1 MMNHIRINDLF
12 FKPYLSSQEIQKG
25 IKALANQIQQDFRD
39 EESPIFLVVLGGAIR
54 FASDLM
60 RTIDLE
66 SEWHFAK
73 ASSYHGNLNQEEV
86 RFDLLPNQTIIA
98 GKTVIIIED
107 IVDTGNTIGALIPEL
122 QKMDVKRIEIAT
134 LLLKPECYSFEYPVK
149 YVVKEIDP
157 LFVVGYGLD
166 YQQKGR
172 NLNDIYQLNKNTM
185 LNIVLFGPP
194 GAGKGTQSEKLVEA
208 FELKHLST
216 GDIFRYNIKN
226 ETELGLKAKAFI
238 DKGNLVPDEIT
249 IGMLE
254 DQVDQNADAKGF
266 IFDGFPRTTA
276 QAEALDKFLATK
288 DSGISM
294 MLALEVPEEEL
305 VKRLLERGKTSG
317 RADDTNEDI
326 IKNRISVYNKETA
339 IVKDFYEAQN
349 KYAGIEGI
357 GSIEEIT
364 NRLVSKIEKINA

>member
-12 FKPYLSSQEIQKG
+12 FKPYLSSQEIQAG
-25 IKALANQIQQDFRD
+25 IKALANQIQKDFRD

-60 RTIDLE
+60 KTIDLE
-66 SEWHFAK
+66 SEWYFAK

-86 RFDLLPNQTIIA
+86 RFDLLPNKSIIA
-98 GKTVIIIED
+98 GKTVIILED

-122 QKMDVKRIEIAT
+122 QKMDVKRVEIAT

-254 DQVDQNADAKGF
+254 DQVNQNADAKGF

-317 RADDTNEDI
+317 RADDTNEEI

>member
-1 MMNHIRINDLF
+1 MNHIRINDLF
-12 FKPYLSSQEIQKG
+12 FKPYLSSQEIQAG
-25 IKALANQIQQDFRD
+25 IKALANQIQKDFRD

-60 RTIDLE
+60 KTIDLE
-66 SEWHFAK
+66 SEWYFAK

-86 RFDLLPNQTIIA
+86 RFDLLPNKSIIA
-98 GKTVIIIED
+98 GKTVIILED

-122 QKMDVKRIEIAT
+122 QKMDVKRVEIAT

-254 DQVDQNADAKGF
+254 DQVNQNADAKGF

-317 RADDTNEDI
+317 RADDTNEEI